1 MSGEAILSAEN
12 SGKPLSGRGAAT
24 NPAGGAHSAPE
35 ALAGCQEGLLPP
47 PQEPHPYCRLSPPP
61 QWKILMYVCVYV
73 LEPTAAGPPSR
84 QVRGG
89 PSDDVSPKAV
99 QEQVSAAAAA
109 DLRSSSSCPWTRLS
123 FTTAGCGHSLQQL
136 FDLTDLWNWCTFV
149 VVDCRQEISFTQHLS
164 TAVEVRFKQNLGF
177 LDF

>member
-12 SGKPLSGRGAAT
+12 SGKPLSGRGAAPT
-24 NPAGGAHSAPE
+24 PAGGAHSTPE
-35 ALAGCQEGLLPP
+35 ALTGCEEGFVATA
-47 PQEPHPYCRLSPPP
+47 QEPHPYCRPSPSPSMKDP
-61 QWKILMYVCVYV
+61 DTPLMYVCVYV

-109 DLRSSSSCPWTRLS
+109 DLRSSSSCP
-123 FTTAGCGHSLQQL
+123 
-136 FDLTDLWNWCTFV
+136 
-149 VVDCRQEISFTQHLS
+149 
-164 TAVEVRFKQNLGF
+164 
-177 LDF
+177 